1 MKKWIFLC
9 ALSSIMLFNACIT
22 PRKVVYVND
31 MVPDSAYQVSYTQAL
46 QVQKGDRLRIV
57 VLAKNI
63 ELAAPFNMEI
73 GSYQISDRGDVVG
86 DNIATTSTTAKGYL
100 VDDQGDIEFPI
111 LGTLSVT
118 GKTLEEV
125 KDLIRDRLISGM
137 YIDKPSVKVEML
149 NFKISVMGEVLRQGM
164 VNVPDGQINIFE
176 AISTAGGLTTNGA
189 ANKITVIREN
199 NGVRKSIVSNLESKE
214 IFNSPVYQLR
224 QNDIVYVV
232 PISGKATP
240 REQNI
245 QRYTSIGVSL
255 LAIAA
260 TLIALFR

>member
-9 ALSSIMLFNACIT
+9 ALSGIMLFNACIT

-31 MVPDSAYQVSYTQAL
+31 MVPDSVYQVSQAQAL

-73 GSYQISDRGDVVG
+73 GSYQISDLGDVVG
-86 DNIATTSTTAKGYL
+86 DNMATTSTTVKGYL
-100 VDDQGDIEFPI
+100 VDEQGNIEFPI

-125 KDLIRDRLISGM
+125 KNLIRDRLISGM

-199 NGVRKSIVSNLESKE
+199 NGIRKSIVSNLESKE
-214 IFNSPVYQLR
+214 IFNSPVYQLQ

-232 PISGKATP
+232 PISGRATP
-240 REQNI
+240 REQTM
-245 QRYTSIGVSL
+245 QQYTSIGVSL

-260 TLIALFR
+260 TLIALFK